1 MPSCTVFGLKQEEVD
16 VMKKEGLKVR
26 LVCDC
31 HHAVWCM
38 TLSLLQLHCHAF
50 ISSIS
55 SSRTRTGTLRVS
67 RYTGRLLSR

>member
-31 HHAVWCM
+31 DCHHAVWCM
-38 TLSLLQLHCHAF
+38 TME
-50 ISSIS
+50 
-55 SSRTRTGTLRVS
+55 
-67 RYTGRLLSR
+67 

>member
-26 LVCDC
+26 LVML

-38 TLSLLQLHCHAF
+38 TLSPLRLHCHAF

-67 RYTGRLLSR
+67 RSTGRQHSR

>member
-26 LVCDC
+26 LLC
-31 HHAVWCM
+31 CM
-38 TLSLLQLHCHAF
+38 TLSPLRLHCHAF
-50 ISSIS
+50 ISSNS

-67 RYTGRLLSR
+67 RSTGRQHSR